1 MKKRVILILEVE
13 SDDELNMKDEF
24 IRLDLENEINC
35 CSNFYE
41 ISTFGTLE
49 IDEDEKGE
57 NLA

>member
-13 SDDELNMKDEF
+13 SDDEANMKDEF
-24 IRLDLENEINC
+24 IRLDLESEINC

-49 IDEDEKGE
+49 INENEKE
-57 NLA
+57 KI

>member
-13 SDDELNMKDEF
+13 SDDETNMKDEF
-24 IRLDLENEINC
+24 IRLDLEGEINC

-57 NLA
+57 K